1 VSKKLKFAPGSSA
14 DSGISSNTKRSLP
27 PDRTKGFNQRNVAL
41 VTGSSSGIGSAIAE
55 RLAAE
60 GFLALINARS
70 ENDGA
75 RRTRDAIRAAGYQA
89 EFAIGDISEVAEIR
103 RLFKEIG
110 KRYGR
115 IDVLVNNA
123 GICPFHEW
131 HEVTEE
137 IWNRTHETN
146 LRAGYFCTQEAAKLM
161 IRRKTA
167 GRIIAISSISAI
179 KGGTVQTHYC
189 PTKGGQISMMNAFA
203 VCLGQYGITCNSI
216 LPGTIET
223 PINAE
228 YLATGTNRVNL
239 ERQSCVGYIGMPND
253 VAGLVAFL
261 ARPEARYITG
271 ASILVDGGELVKHL

>member
-1 VSKKLKFAPGSSA
+1 MKKTITTSPANCAAEKNNSV
-14 DSGISSNTKRSLP
+14 K
-27 PDRTKGFNQRNVAL
+27 KVAL
-41 VTGSSSGIGSAIAE
+41 ITGSSSGIGAAIAE

-60 GFLALINARS
+60 GYLALINARS
-70 ENDGA
+70 ENAGA
-75 RRTRDAIRAAGYQA
+75 RRTRAAIIASGHCA
-89 EFAIGDISEVAEIR
+89 EFALGDLSIVSEIR
-103 RLFKEIG
+103 RVFKEI
-110 KRYGR
+110 RERFGR

-131 HEVTEE
+131 NDITEE
-137 IWNRTHETN
+137 IWDLTHETN
-146 LRAGYFCTQEAAKLM
+146 LRAGFFCTQEAARLM
-161 IRRKTA
+161 IEKKIA
-167 GRIIAISSISAI
+167 GRIMAISSISAI

-203 VCLGQYGITCNSI
+203 VCLGGHGITCNSI

-223 PINAE
+223 PINAD
-228 YLATGTNRVNL
+228 YLATGTNRANL
-239 ERQSCVGYIGMPND
+239 ERQTCVGYIGMPND

>member
-1 VSKKLKFAPGSSA
+1 MKASLSS
-14 DSGISSNTKRSLP
+14 TP
-27 PDRTKGFNQRNVAL
+27 PVAL
-41 VTGSSSGIGSAIAE
+41 ITGSSSGIGAALAR

-60 GFLALINARS
+60 GYLALVNARS

-75 RRTRDAIRAAGYQA
+75 RRTLDQIRANGHLGEY
-89 EFAIGDISEVAEIR
+89 AIGDLSKVSEIKQVFREIR
-103 RLFKEIG
+103 E
-110 KRYGR
+110 RYGR

-131 HEVTEE
+131 DEVTEDV
-137 IWNRTHETN
+137 WDRTHSTN
-146 LRAGYFCTQEAAKLM
+146 LKAGYFCTQEAARLM
-161 IRRKTA
+161 IETGVR
-167 GRIIAISSISAI
+167 GRIMVISSISAI

-203 VCLGQYGITCNSI
+203 VCLGKYGITCNSI

-223 PINAE
+223 PINAD
-228 YLATGTNRVNL
+228 YLATGDNRANL
-239 ERQSCVGYIGMPND
+239 EMQTCVGYIGLPDD

-271 ASILVDGGELVKHL
+271 GSFLVDGGELIKHL

>member
-1 VSKKLKFAPGSSA
+1 MNVSSQS
-14 DSGISSNTKRSLP
+14 
-27 PDRTKGFNQRNVAL
+27 VAL
-41 VTGSSSGIGSAIAE
+41 VTGSSSGIGAAIAE

-60 GFLALINARS
+60 GFLALINARE
-70 ENDGA
+70 ENADA
-75 RRTRDAIRAAGYQA
+75 RRTRDAIRAAGHQA
-89 EFAIGDISEVAEIR
+89 EFAISDVSDVAEIR
-103 RLFKEIG
+103 RLFSEI
-110 KRYGR
+110 RERHGR

-131 HEVTEE
+131 HEVTED

-161 IRRKTA
+161 IETKIA
-167 GRIIAISSISAI
+167 GRIMAISSISAI

-203 VCLGQYGITCNSI
+203 VCLGEHGITCNSI

-223 PINAE
+223 PINAD
-228 YLATGTNRVNL
+228 YLATGTNRANL
-239 ERQSCVGYIGMPND
+239 ERQTCVGYIGMPND

>member
-1 VSKKLKFAPGSSA
+1 MTPVSQP
-14 DSGISSNTKRSLP
+14 
-27 PDRTKGFNQRNVAL
+27 VAL
-41 VTGSSSGIGSAIAE
+41 ITGSSSGIGAAIAE

-60 GFLALINARS
+60 GFLALINART
-70 ENDGA
+70 ENEGA
-75 RRTRDAIRAAGYQA
+75 RRTRDGIRADGFAA
-89 EFAIGDISEVAEIR
+89 EFAIGDVSDVAVIRRMFSEIR
-103 RLFKEIG
+103 ERF
-110 KRYGR
+110 GR

-137 IWNRTHETN
+137 IWDRTHETN
-146 LRAGYFCTQEAAKLM
+146 LRAGFFCTQTAAQLM
-161 IRRKTA
+161 IEKKIA
-167 GRIIAISSISAI
+167 GRIMAISSISAI

-203 VCLGQYGITCNSI
+203 VCLGQHGITCNSI

-223 PINAE
+223 PINAD
-228 YLATGTNRVNL
+228 YLATGTSRANL
-239 ERQSCVGYIGMPND
+239 ERQTCVGYIGMPRD

-261 ARPEARYITG
+261 SRPEARYITG

>member
-1 VSKKLKFAPGSSA
+1 MLTLRVM
-14 DSGISSNTKRSLP
+14 SNTPSSLP
-27 PDRTKGFNQRNVAL
+27 VAL
-41 VTGSSSGIGSAIAE
+41 ITGSSSGIGAAIAE

-60 GFLALINARS
+60 GFLSLINARS
-70 ENDGA
+70 ENAGA
-75 RRTRDAIRAAGYQA
+75 RHTLEAIRAAGNHA
-89 EFAIGDISEVAEIR
+89 ELAIGDLSKVAEIR
-103 RLFKEIG
+103 RIFQEIRD
-110 KRYGR
+110 RYGR

-131 HEVTEE
+131 DAVTEDV
-137 IWNRTHETN
+137 WDRTHATN
-146 LRAGYFCTQEAAKLM
+146 LKAGYFCTQEAAKLM
-161 IRRKTA
+161 IEKKTA
-167 GRIIAISSISAI
+167 GRIMVISSISAI

-203 VCLGQYGITCNSI
+203 VCLGAHGITCNSI

-228 YLATGTNRVNL
+228 YLATGTNRANL
-239 ERQSCVGYIGMPND
+239 EIQTCVGYIGMPAD

-271 ASILVDGGELVKHL
+271 GSFLVDGGELVKHL

>member
-1 VSKKLKFAPGSSA
+1 MNRKIKNPAAARPTGKK
-14 DSGISSNTKRSLP
+14 KRP
-27 PDRTKGFNQRNVAL
+27 QKIAL
-41 VTGSSSGIGSAIAE
+41 VTGSSSGIGAAIAE
-55 RLAAE
+55 RLAAD
-60 GFLALINARS
+60 GYLALINARF

-75 RRTRDAIRAAGYQA
+75 RRTRDAIVAAGHRA
-89 EFAIGDISEVAEIR
+89 EFALGDLSKVAEIR
-103 RLFKEIG
+103 RVFAEICE
-110 KRYGR
+110 RYGR
-115 IDVLVNNA
+115 LDVLVNNA

-137 IWNRTHETN
+137 IWDLTHATN
-146 LRAGYFCTQEAAKLM
+146 LRAGFFCTQEAARLM
-161 IRRKTA
+161 IEKKIA
-167 GRIIAISSISAI
+167 GRIMAISSISAI

-203 VCLGQYGITCNSI
+203 VCLGEHGITCNSI

-223 PINAE
+223 PINAD
-228 YLATGTNRVNL
+228 YLATGTNRANL
-239 ERQSCVGYIGMPND
+239 ERQTCVGYIGMPHD

>member
-1 VSKKLKFAPGSSA
+1 MNPIQSP
-14 DSGISSNTKRSLP
+14 
-27 PDRTKGFNQRNVAL
+27 VAL
-41 VTGSSSGIGSAIAE
+41 VTGSSSGIGAAIAE

-60 GFLALINARS
+60 GFLVLINGRE
-70 ENDGA
+70 ENAGA
-75 RRTRDAIRAAGYQA
+75 VRTRDAIRAAGHQA
-89 EFAIGDISEVAEIR
+89 EFALGDLSKVDVIRRVFGEIR
-103 RLFKEIG
+103 A
-110 KRYGR
+110 RYGR

-131 HEVTEE
+131 TEVTEE

-146 LRAGYFCTQEAAKLM
+146 LRAGFFCTQEAAKLM
-161 IRRKTA
+161 IEKKIA
-167 GRIIAISSISAI
+167 GRIMVISSISAI

-203 VCLGQYGITCNSI
+203 VCLGPQGITCNSI

-228 YLATGTNRVNL
+228 YLATGTNRANL
-239 ERQSCVGYIGMPND
+239 ERQTCVGYIGMPRD

-271 ASILVDGGELVKHL
+271 AAILVDGGELVKHL

>member
-1 VSKKLKFAPGSSA
+1 MSVASQP
-14 DSGISSNTKRSLP
+14 
-27 PDRTKGFNQRNVAL
+27 VAL
-41 VTGSSSGIGSAIAE
+41 VTGSSSGIGAAIAE

-60 GFLALINARS
+60 GFLALINS
-70 ENDGA
+70 QTENEGA
-75 RRTRDAIRAAGYQA
+75 RRTRDAIRADGFEA
-89 EFAIGDISEVAEIR
+89 EFAIGDVSDVAEIR
-103 RLFKEIG
+103 RMFSEI
-110 KRYGR
+110 RESYGR

-131 HEVTEE
+131 DEVTEE

-146 LRAGYFCTQEAAKLM
+146 LRAGFFCTQEAAKLM
-161 IRRKTA
+161 IENKIA
-167 GRIIAISSISAI
+167 GRIMAISSISAI

-203 VCLGQYGITCNSI
+203 VCLGQHGITCNSI
-216 LPGTIET
+216 LPGTIKT
-223 PINAE
+223 PINAD
-228 YLATGTNRVNL
+228 YLATETNRANL
-239 ERQSCVGYIGMPND
+239 ERQTCVGYIGMPRD

>member
-1 VSKKLKFAPGSSA
+1 MSVASQP
-14 DSGISSNTKRSLP
+14 
-27 PDRTKGFNQRNVAL
+27 VAL
-41 VTGSSSGIGSAIAE
+41 VTGSSSGIGAAIAE

-60 GFLALINARS
+60 GFLALINARD
-70 ENDGA
+70 ENVGA
-75 RRTRDAIRAAGYQA
+75 RRTRDAIRADGYGA
-89 EFAIGDISEVAEIR
+89 EFAIGDVSDLTEIR
-103 RLFKEIG
+103 RMFSEIRE
-110 KRYGR
+110 RYGR

-146 LRAGYFCTQEAAKLM
+146 LRAGFFCTQAAAKLM
-161 IRRKTA
+161 IEKKIA
-167 GRIIAISSISAI
+167 GRIMAISSISAI

-203 VCLGQYGITCNSI
+203 VCLGQHGITCNSI

-223 PINAE
+223 SINAD
-228 YLATGTNRVNL
+228 YLAAGTNRANL
-239 ERQSCVGYIGMPND
+239 ERQTCVGYIGMPRD

-271 ASILVDGGELVKHL
+271 AAILVDGGELVKHL

>member
-1 VSKKLKFAPGSSA
+1 M
-14 DSGISSNTKRSLP
+14 SGV
-27 PDRTKGFNQRNVAL
+27 DRPTAL
-41 VTGSSSGIGSAIAE
+41 ITGSSSGIGAAIAE
-55 RLAAE
+55 RLASD

-70 ENDGA
+70 ENAGA
-75 RRTRDAIRAAGYQA
+75 IRTLDTIRAAGNQA
-89 EFAIGDISEVAEIR
+89 EFAIGDLSDVAEIR
-103 RLFKEIG
+103 RLFGEIRD
-110 KRYGR
+110 RYGR

-131 HEVTEE
+131 DEVTEE
-137 IWNRTHETN
+137 VWDLTHKTN

-161 IRRKTA
+161 IEKNIA
-167 GRIIAISSISAI
+167 GRIMAISSISAI

-228 YLATGTNRVNL
+228 YLATGTNRANL
-239 ERQSCVGYIGMPND
+239 ERQTCVGYIGMPHD
-253 VAGLVAFL
+253 VAGIVAFL
-261 ARPEARYITG
+261 AQPEARYITG

>member
-1 VSKKLKFAPGSSA
+1 M
-14 DSGISSNTKRSLP
+14 SLASQP
-27 PDRTKGFNQRNVAL
+27 VAL
-41 VTGSSSGIGSAIAE
+41 VTGSSSGIGAAIAE

-60 GFLALINARS
+60 GFLTLINARM
-70 ENDGA
+70 ENEGA
-75 RRTRDAIRAAGYQA
+75 RRTRDGIRADGYAA
-89 EFAIGDISEVAEIR
+89 EFAIGNVTDVAEIR
-103 RLFKEIG
+103 RMFSEIRE
-110 KRYGR
+110 RYGR

-137 IWNRTHETN
+137 IWDRTHETN
-146 LRAGYFCTQEAAKLM
+146 LRAGFFCTQAAAKLM
-161 IRRKTA
+161 IEKKIT
-167 GRIIAISSISAI
+167 GRIMAISSISAI

-203 VCLGQYGITCNSI
+203 VCLGQHGITCNSI

-223 PINAE
+223 PINAD
-228 YLATGTNRVNL
+228 YLATGTNRANL
-239 ERQSCVGYIGMPND
+239 ERQTCVGYIGMPRD

>member
-1 VSKKLKFAPGSSA
+1 MNAVQTP
-14 DSGISSNTKRSLP
+14 
-27 PDRTKGFNQRNVAL
+27 VA
-41 VTGSSSGIGSAIAE
+41 
-55 RLAAE
+55 LAAE
-60 GFLALINARS
+60 GFLVLINGRE
-70 ENDGA
+70 ENAGA
-75 RRTRDAIRAAGYQA
+75 VRTRDAIRAAGHQA
-89 EFAIGDISEVAEIR
+89 EFALGDLSKVDVIRRVFGEIR
-103 RLFKEIG
+103 A
-110 KRYGR
+110 RYGR

-131 HEVTEE
+131 TEVTEE

-146 LRAGYFCTQEAAKLM
+146 LRAGFFCTQEAAKLM
-161 IRRKTA
+161 IEKKIA
-167 GRIIAISSISAI
+167 GRIMVISSISAI

-203 VCLGQYGITCNSI
+203 VCLGPQGITCNSI

-228 YLATGTNRVNL
+228 YLATGTNRANL
-239 ERQSCVGYIGMPND
+239 ERQTCVGYIGMPRD

-271 ASILVDGGELVKHL
+271 AAILVDGGELVKHL

>member
-1 VSKKLKFAPGSSA
+1 MKAFQTP
-14 DSGISSNTKRSLP
+14 
-27 PDRTKGFNQRNVAL
+27 VAL
-41 VTGSSSGIGSAIAE
+41 VTGSSSGIGAAIAE

-60 GFLALINARS
+60 GFLALINGRE
-70 ENDGA
+70 ENAGA
-75 RRTRDAIRAAGYQA
+75 VRTREAIRAAGHQA
-89 EFAIGDISEVAEIR
+89 EFALGDLSKVDVIRRVFGEIR
-103 RLFKEIG
+103 A
-110 KRYGR
+110 RYGR

-131 HEVTEE
+131 QEVTEE
-137 IWNRTHETN
+137 VWNRTHETN
-146 LRAGYFCTQEAAKLM
+146 LRAGFFCTQEAARLM
-161 IRRKTA
+161 IEQKIA
-167 GRIIAISSISAI
+167 GRIMAISSISAI

-203 VCLGQYGITCNSI
+203 VCLGQHGITCNSI

-223 PINAE
+223 PINAD
-228 YLATGTNRVNL
+228 YLTIGTNRANL
-239 ERQSCVGYIGMPND
+239 ERQTCVGYIGQPKD

>member
-1 VSKKLKFAPGSSA
+1 MSA
-14 DSGISSNTKRSLP
+14 DSQP
-27 PDRTKGFNQRNVAL
+27 VAL
-41 VTGSSSGIGSAIAE
+41 VTGSSSGIGAAIAE

-60 GFLALINARS
+60 GFLALINARE
-70 ENDGA
+70 ENEGA
-75 RRTRDAIRAAGYQA
+75 RRTRDGIRADGHAA
-89 EFAIGDISEVAEIR
+89 EFAIGDVSDVAEVRRMFSEIR
-103 RLFKEIG
+103 ERH
-110 KRYGR
+110 GR

-146 LRAGYFCTQEAAKLM
+146 LRAGFFCTQAAAKLM
-161 IRRKTA
+161 IEKKIA
-167 GRIIAISSISAI
+167 GRIMAISSISAI

-203 VCLGQYGITCNSI
+203 VCLGQHGITCNSI

-223 PINAE
+223 PINAA
-228 YLATGTNRVNL
+228 YLAIGENRANL
-239 ERQSCVGYIGMPND
+239 ERQTCVGYIGMPRD